1 MGDASNRITAA
12 MLRILIGTATA
23 VALYTGTA
31 HAQFGSANGNTG
43 VGNGGLSGGMIP
55 DGRRRLTPE
64 EAHREQQIEREY
76 RETVNSKIPDKKPT
90 NDPWGNVRSAPAA
103 SSAAKQQR

>member
-1 MGDASNRITAA
+1 

-76 RETVNSKIPDKKPT
+76 RETVNSKIPDKKGS
-90 NDPWGNVRSAPAA
+90 NDPWGKVRANPAPTSTAK
-103 SSAAKQQR
+103 KQQ